1 MVYCW
6 THYWDIWQFNGVPYW
21 NFTGQNMTILG
32 ISHANIGKASGNS
45 TGWGWPFFVNPNI
58 ENTWLMVKFLLN
70 IFLMVNYTIGY
81 VTKNMTTVI
90 YYLMTGYDM
99 KLWLMGWLAW
109 IPLRGHNMIY
119 HRNIGIYWL
128 MGICTEKKCKHFI
141 WLKIVE
147 TPNPSHHSSDVTND
161 VITIHPN
168 ISQEYTYIHTYTV
181 YIYMGMEWATRIWI
195 HTYIHIYMGMEWATR
210 IWSGDIRW
218 YEYSMGWYIICIIEW
233 YWWYSWALRVMSSD
247 IRWHKLWKPLGIIWV
262 KAYRPWLLYSSMAID
277 SPTINGGVHEIDWA
291 QHITTYNCVGFSIA
305 MFDELTVAINWN
317 CWLYPGNS
325 QHATDRY
332 FYS

>member
-168 ISQEYTYIHTYTV
+168 ISQEYTYIHTY
-181 YIYMGMEWATRIWI
+181 IYSIYKYRYGMGYSDMDTYI
-195 HTYIHIYMGMEWATR
+195 HTYIYIYGYGMGYSDMEW
-210 IWSGDIRW
+210 G
-218 YEYSMGWYIICIIEW
+218 YKM
-233 YWWYSWALRVMSSD
+233 
-247 IRWHKLWKPLGIIWV
+247 IWV
-262 KAYRPWLLYSSMAID
+262 L
-277 SPTINGGVHEIDWA
+277 NGMVYHMHHRMILVVLVSFACYVKWY
-291 QHITTYNCVGFSIA
+291 QVT
-305 MFDELTVAINWN
+305 
-317 CWLYPGNS
+317 
-325 QHATDRY
+325 
-332 FYS
+332 